1 MPSQSL
7 ISGTDGLI
15 EAESQY
21 VFVVYEKDTGTIHH
35 VHQVVNL
42 SGAQVRE
49 RSQMEQTALSYVSP
63 ELREKAT
70 TGLAVLSVPSHELER
85 GRFYRVD
92 HERQVLLAVERKP

>member
-1 MPSQSL
+1 M
-7 ISGTDGLI
+7 

-21 VFVVYEKDTGTIHH
+21 VFVVYDRDTGTIHH
-35 VHQVVNL
+35 VHQAANL
-42 SGAQVRE
+42 PGAQVRE

-85 GRFYRVD
+85 GRLYCVD
-92 HERQVLLAVERKP
+92 HERQVLIALERRP